1 MIKDILIIIE
11 RTFIGYFLL
20 IVLMRIMGKREIGE
34 LGVFDAIILM
44 SLGNMTILGIENY
57 DQNYL
62 YWIIPIII
70 LTIIQKVISF
80 ITLKFQK
87 TRKYFDGS
95 ESIVI
100 YKGKLVIPEM
110 RKNQYNL
117 DDLLTQLR
125 LLQIRSIEEVEYAF
139 LESNGKLSAF
149 TYEENKKDVIYPLPL
164 IVSGEIQEQNLKLI
178 SKSKEWLL
186 SELKL
191 FTTKDV
197 KKIYCAMYENHQ
209 LKIIDTVNLTKL

>member
-191 FTTKDV
+191 KTPKDV

>member
-191 FTTKDV
+191 LTTKDV

>member
-1 MIKDILIIIE
+1 MAKDLLIIIF
-11 RTFIGYFLL
+11 RTFIGYFIL

-70 LTIIQKVISF
+70 LTIIQKIISF

-87 TRKYFDGS
+87 TRKIFDGS
-95 ESIVI
+95 ESLII
-100 YKGKLVIPEM
+100 YHGKIVIPEM

-117 DDLLTQLR
+117 DDLFTQLR
-125 LLQIRSIEEVEYAF
+125 LSEIRSITEVEYAF

-149 TYEENKKDVIYPLPL
+149 TFDEGKKTNIYPLPL
-164 IVSGEIQEQNLKLI
+164 VLSGSIQTKNLKIL
-178 SKSKEWLL
+178 KKGEDWLL
-186 SELKL
+186 SELKKI
-191 FTTKDV
+191 TDKDV
-197 KKIYCAMYENHQ
+197 KDLYCVMYENNK
-209 LKIIDTVNLTKL
+209 LNIIKTIDFDKV

>member
-1 MIKDILIIIE
+1 MIKDLLVIIF
-11 RTFIGYFLL
+11 RTFIGYFIL

-62 YWIIPIII
+62 YWIVPIVI

-87 TRKYFDGS
+87 TRKYFDGN
-95 ESIVI
+95 ESLII
-100 YKGKLVIPEM
+100 YHGKIVIPEM

-117 DDLLTQLR
+117 DDLMTQLR
-125 LLQIRSIEEVEYAF
+125 LSQVRSITEVEYAF
-139 LESNGKLSAF
+139 LESNGKLSVF
-149 TYEENKKDVIYPLPL
+149 TYDENEKEKIYPLPL
-164 IVSGEIQEQNLKLI
+164 VLSGNIQIQNLSI
-178 SKSKEWLL
+178 INKSEEWLL
-186 SELKL
+186 KELKKI
-191 FTTKDV
+191 TDQKVKDL
-197 KKIYCAMYENHQ
+197 YCVMYENNK
-209 LKIIDTVNLTKL
+209 LIIIKTIDFDKI

>member
-1 MIKDILIIIE
+1 MLNDLLIIIS
-11 RTFIGYFLL
+11 RTFIGYFIL

-57 DQNYL
+57 DENYI

-87 TRKYFDGS
+87 ARKYFDGN

-117 DDLLTQLR
+117 DDLLSQLR
-125 LLQIRSIEEVEYAF
+125 LLQIRTIEEVEYAF

-149 TYEENKKDVIYPLPL
+149 TYEEQKKKIIFPLPL
-164 IVSGEIQEQNLKLI
+164 IVSGEIQTKNLNLI
-178 SKSKEWLL
+178 NKSNEWLL
-186 SELKL
+186 SELKIL
-191 FTTKDV
+191 NKEDL
-197 KKIYCAMYENHQ
+197 KKIFCAIYENNQ
-209 LKIIDTVNLTKL
+209 VKIIETINLKKI

>member
-1 MIKDILIIIE
+1 MIKDLLIIIF
-11 RTFIGYFLL
+11 RTFIGYFIL

-62 YWIIPIII
+62 YWIVPIII

-87 TRKYFDGS
+87 TRKYFDGN
-95 ESIVI
+95 ESLII
-100 YKGKLVIPEM
+100 YHGKIVIPEM

-117 DDLLTQLR
+117 DDLMTQLR
-125 LLQIRSIEEVEYAF
+125 LAQVRSITEVEYAF
-139 LESNGKLSAF
+139 LESNGKLSVF
-149 TYEENKKDVIYPLPL
+149 SYDENTKEKIYPLPL
-164 IVSGEIQEQNLKLI
+164 VLSGNIQTRNLTI
-178 SKSKEWLL
+178 INKSEEWLL
-186 SELKL
+186 KELK
-191 FTTKDV
+191 
-197 KKIYCAMYENHQ
+197 KITDQKVDDLYCVMYENNK
-209 LKIIDTVNLTKL
+209 LTIIKTVDFDKI